1 MSLIDS
7 NNQNV
12 NSLSMVTIS
21 SPERKTES
29 GKSITELIKK
39 QRNKVVL
46 PLNISEIKTRNK
58 GVSLSATLEKTQATL
73 STRRDANGIEI
84 NKINKKKVKV
94 TYIDKLTSS
103 VPLIQY
109 IKVESYKQ
117 YNIEMY
123 KQTLGKALSQEEPS
137 VCCTC
142 LIY

>member
-12 NSLSMVTIS
+12 NSLSTVTIS

-58 GVSLSATLEKTQATL
+58 GV
-73 STRRDANGIEI
+73 
-84 NKINKKKVKV
+84 
-94 TYIDKLTSS
+94 
-103 VPLIQY
+103 
-109 IKVESYKQ
+109 
-117 YNIEMY
+117 
-123 KQTLGKALSQEEPS
+123 
-137 VCCTC
+137 
-142 LIY
+142 

>member
-12 NSLSMVTIS
+12 NSLSTVTIS

-58 GVSLSATLEKTQATL
+58 GVSLSTTLEKTQATL

-94 TYIDKLTSS
+94 TFIDKLTSS
-103 VPLIQY
+103 VPLVQY
-109 IKVESYKQ
+109 LKVESYKQ

-123 KQTLGKALSQEEPS
+123 KQTLGKALSHEEPS

>member
-7 NNQNV
+7 TNQNA
-12 NSLSMVTIS
+12 NSISMVTIS
-21 SPERKTES
+21 SPERKAES
-29 GKSITELIKK
+29 GKSISEVIKK

-58 GVSLSATLEKTQATL
+58 GVFLSTTLEKTQATL

-84 NKINKKKVKV
+84 TKMNKKKVKV
-94 TYIDKLTSS
+94 SFIDKLTSS
-103 VPLIQY
+103 VPLVKY
-109 IKVESYKQ
+109 INVESYKK

-123 KQTLGKALSQEEPS
+123 QKTFGKEFSEEEPA